1 MRDKAIIQYN
11 VFRERY
17 VQTVQD
23 LNYMERKQ
31 DYKAP
36 FEELNLVNTAMKEY
50 STLKK
55 NLQLPWQEKPRIK

>member
-23 LNYMERKQ
+23 LNYMERK
-31 DYKAP
+31 
-36 FEELNLVNTAMKEY
+36 
-50 STLKK
+50 
-55 NLQLPWQEKPRIK
+55 